1 MDIALGSH
9 MLFTFQDFLVANFLV
24 AHDGLGD
31 RLASISALYHAVFNA
46 C

>member
-1 MDIALGSH
+1 MDITPGSH

-24 AHDGLGD
+24 AHDDLGD
-31 RLASISALYHAVFNA
+31 RLASIPALYRAVFIA